1 MLTCNKLTIVHAQN
15 LIIFLLVETT
25 YSGKLSHCQKL
36 FPFVKQDIGLVF
48 SVLMVS
54 AELFANMQS
63 CTFHFVQFPIKAR
76 LRYNNYYKD
85 TGVHAFA
92 SHTTYLFHAW
102 FHQSYHI

>member
-1 MLTCNKLTIVHAQN
+1 MHKKN
-15 LIIFLLVETT
+15 LIIFLLVETA

-63 CTFHFVQFPIKAR
+63 CTFLFVQFPIKAR

-102 FHQSYHI
+102 LHQRYHI

>member
-1 MLTCNKLTIVHAQN
+1 MLTLTIVHAQN

-63 CTFHFVQFPIKAR
+63 CMHFPFCP
-76 LRYNNYYKD
+76 
-85 TGVHAFA
+85 T
-92 SHTTYLFHAW
+92 SH
-102 FHQSYHI
+102 QGSIEIQ